1 MIRYLVLLGAGLCA
15 GLLVSGGLISVLL
28 AVGLIPRFAGKTD
41 TGRKIFLYEE
51 MVVLGAISGTLLS
64 IFPGCE
70 RFGQTMSGMLPTG
83 LWHAVG
89 LILLAVYGIFAG
101 IFIGA
106 LALAVAEMLDS
117 IPIFA
122 RRIGFRHGIGIV
134 VLAMALGKLCG
145 SLYYFAGGWA
155 KLIE

>member
-1 MIRYLVLLGAGLCA
+1 MIGYLMLSGAGICA

-51 MVVLGAISGTLLS
+51 MVVLGAIAGTLLS
-64 IFPGCE
+64 VFSGCE
-70 RFGQTMSGMLPTG
+70 GFGAWMTG
-83 LWHAVG
+83 LLPPG
-89 LILLAVYGIFAG
+89 LWQAAGLFLLAIYGIFAG

-117 IPIFA
+117 IPIFS

-134 VLAMALGKLCG
+134 VLSMALGKLCG

-155 KLIE
+155 KLIQ